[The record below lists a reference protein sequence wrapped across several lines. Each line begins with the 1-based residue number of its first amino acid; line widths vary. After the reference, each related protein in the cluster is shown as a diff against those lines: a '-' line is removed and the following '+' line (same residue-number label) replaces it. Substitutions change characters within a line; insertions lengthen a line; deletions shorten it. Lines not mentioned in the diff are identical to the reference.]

1 MPVILYIFICV
12 IILLSTCKSIMKPRN
27 VMLPRQPEKKKIKKK
42 KKKKKKKKRK
52 YLFPINQE
60 LFAS

>member
-27 VMLPRQPEKKKIKKK
+27 VMLPRQPEKKK

-52 YLFPINQE
+52 YFFPINQE

>member
-27 VMLPRQPEKKKIKKK
+27 VMLPRQPEKKKKKK
-42 KKKKKKKKRK
+42 KKKKNIILKKKKEK
-52 YLFPINQE
+52 F
-60 LFAS
+60 